1 MMRHFLRGLFV
12 LLALVGT
19 ARAGDPPVPPPT
31 PVLQAPVAN
40 ACISS
45 PFGPRHGIGFLP
57 AGMHNGLDLPAPA
70 GAAVHAVATGRVI
83 GVHRR
88 GLGGLEVLLSH
99 GDGRLVTVY
108 AHLGS
113 VTPAIATGK
122 TNIAAGERIGVVGH
136 SGKTYGMHL
145 FFEVLIDGRPIDP
158 APLLGL
164 ERCAAPNPPQPY
176 RVRAPN

>member
-1 MMRHFLRGLFV
+1 MMHQLLRAFV
-12 LLALVGT
+12 VLCGVAGT
-19 ARAGDPPVPPPT
+19 AHAGDPPLPASPPA
-31 PVLQAPVAN
+31 LQAPVAN

-70 GAAVHAVATGRVI
+70 GAAVHAVAAGRVI

-99 GDGRLVTVY
+99 GGGRLVTVY

-122 TNIAAGERIGVVGH
+122 TNIVAGERIGVVGH

-145 FFEVLIDGRPIDP
+145 FFEVMIDGRPVDP

-164 ERCAAPNPPQPY
+164 GPC
-176 RVRAPN
+176 